1 MIEYVDIEHAQELDA
16 FVTAHQ
22 NCHFMQTS
30 LWGRVKKDWGWY
42 GILCRNDS
50 GEIVG
55 SMALLRHDIR
65 FLPTCMLYAPRGPI
79 FTDGDFDTFRALVDG
94 AKQLCKRCG
103 AYILRLDPRLE
114 ETETA
119 FVEQAT
125 SLGFSQDTA
134 SDFSLFQ
141 PRCCYVLE
149 LAGLTPETLESKYQ
163 RSTRYNVHL
172 AQRRGVQ
179 VALGGVDDLPD
190 FCRMMAQTAQ
200 KNSFEPRTERYFRE
214 FLTGMGEHATLYFA
228 QENGKNVAGTITV
241 TLGNRSWHMYGCSD
255 NSCLTNRPNELL
267 QYRMQSDA
275 IKAGCNAFDFRG
287 VEGYP
292 VEGNPKIGLHA
303 YKQGYGADFHAYVG
317 QFDYIV
323 RPLMHKTVRFLQK
336 LYR

>member
-1 MIEYVDIEHAQELDA
+1 MIEYVDIAHAQELDA
-16 FVTAHQ
+16 FVTAHR

-42 GILCRNDS
+42 GILCRNDA

-79 FTDGDFDTFRALVDG
+79 FSDGDHDTFRALVDA

-103 AYILRLDPRLE
+103 AYLLRLDPRLE
-114 ETETA
+114 ETDAE

-125 SLGFSQDTA
+125 ALGFSQDTA
-134 SDFSLFQ
+134 SDYSLFQ
-141 PRCCYVLE
+141 PRMCYVLE
-149 LAGLTPETLESKYQ
+149 LAGLTHEALLAKYRYSK
-163 RSTRYNVHL
+163 RYDVRFALRH
-172 AQRRGVQ
+172 GVE
-179 VALGGVDDLPD
+179 VAVGTVDDLPD
-190 FCRMMAQTAQ
+190 FCRMMEQTAR
-200 KNSFEPRTERYFRE
+200 KNGFSARPERYFRE

-228 QENGKNVAGTITV
+228 RENGKNIAATITV
-241 TLGNRSWHMYGCSD
+241 TLGNRSWHMYACSD
-255 NSCLTNRPNELL
+255 SACLANRPNELL
-267 QYRMQSDA
+267 QYRMQCDA
-275 IKAGCNAFDFRG
+275 IDAGCNAFDFRG

-292 VEGNPKIGLHA
+292 VEGNPKLGLHL

-317 QFDYIV
+317 QFDFTV
-323 RPLMHKTVRFLQK
+323 RPFMSKTVRFLQK